1 MKRHAVF
8 TSSMHISIHYFIYE
22 PQVVLRVKGIVQIH
36 HGLGEHAGRY
46 EHFASFLASHGY
58 VVVVS
63 DFAGH
68 GRSLIDFEQG
78 YFGEHDGPIPVSYT
92 HLFSVFY
99 EYVETTRNFLSSR

>member
-78 YFGEHDGPIPVSYT
+78 YFGEHDGPI
-92 HLFSVFY
+92 HLI
-99 EYVETTRNFLSSR
+99 